1 MSCDDC
7 EPVNPGQPPAMRA
20 IGPHNG
26 PPIWEKPSHQA
37 AKDLAKAVDGA
48 ISMDA
53 TDMSMRLNAD
63 AFKNTDPAIIE
74 LMNRV
79 RSLNIEVAAVVAV
92 FLRRGI
98 ISEKELQES
107 RFAVNQAVEQQF
119 RQQLGQL
126 GRLLGLRPPNAPAPV
141 PTKASNNPRRSPQ

>member
-1 MSCDDC
+1 MSCEGC
-7 EPVNPGQPPAMRA
+7 EPANPGQPPAMRA
-20 IGPHNG
+20 GPNTG
-26 PPIWEKPSHQA
+26 PPIWEKQSHQA

-48 ISMDA
+48 VSMDA

-63 AFKNTDPAIIE
+63 AFKNTDPATIE

-79 RSLNIEVAAVVAV
+79 RSLHIEVAAVVAV

-98 ISEKELQES
+98 ISDKELQES

-119 RQQLGQL
+119 RQQLSQL
-126 GRLLGLRPPNAPAPV
+126 GRLLGQRPPNAPAPV